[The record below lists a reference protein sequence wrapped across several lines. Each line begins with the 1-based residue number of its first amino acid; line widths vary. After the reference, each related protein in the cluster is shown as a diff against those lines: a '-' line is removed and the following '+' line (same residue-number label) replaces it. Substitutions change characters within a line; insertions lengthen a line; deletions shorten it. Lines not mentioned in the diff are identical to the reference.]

1 MDSNLAML
9 PSSVMILTGIWCNL
23 RQEIQ
28 SVKDLDAYQP
38 FI

>member
-1 MDSNLAML
+1 MDSSLAML

-23 RQEIQ
+23 YQEIV
-28 SVKDLDAYQP
+28 SVKNLDAYKP